1 MRLASLLLIASYA
14 LGTVHAQD
22 TTGGAPSQS
31 LTSSSFTF
39 TDISTTVTT
48 TLSPSNTRS
57 RGTPTILTTAIRSS
71 YALSQSPTTTASAA
85 NATQTSQE
93 PEPIHL
99 DTKIDPAFGVLGALL
114 ILTGLPSA
122 FWGHKNRWTSFFLIG
137 FYTLSLICFV
147 LITRFGIL
155 QAVNPPSKA
164 VRGLFLLACAVAGV
178 AGGGISIFFWQHS
191 KYFIGAWGG
200 LAFSW
205 WIQCLHNGGVIKP
218 VGFRWLFFIAC
229 AVIGFV
235 LCTIPKIHYHILLVS
250 TAAVGA
256 TAFIL
261 GVDCFTTAG
270 LKEFYVHNLGFD
282 ELFPK
287 FANMQ
292 FPVSQTMQIEIGL
305 IGAVALMGG
314 AVQLRILVLLQAK
327 LREIGEDQK
336 RREAELDAKVARRYN
351 VVERDLEA
359 WEKEHGNGRVR
370 ESMGIETPTL
380 AENGG
385 EGRDSSQFS
394 LLGLGKSR
402 QQSLGQDSLPKLL
415 HTPAEERPQSVALP
429 ELDLGNRRDDDLGGG
444 LTIPEDD
451 RPTSSI
457 EDDPELKEKLKLL
470 AEIRNMRKSI
480 DALRANSN
488 ESSSSG
494 KITPP
499 IQPSVPTVP
508 MAPLPPAVEDAVARR
523 KAMEAI
529 YQNDG
534 KEAYHQVTMRSSL
547 DTRKERTSGE
557 MLPSNWMNTSG
568 SSNKKH
574 HGPPSPQ
581 RMAHSRSK
589 SAGGPVVILPPA
601 RTSTDTKQS
610 PTEPAPPRVHTY
622 EEYTERHRSKMRELQ
637 EPLTKAEEDQ
647 AKLNAA
653 KSRWERSLAVEKIVM
668 ERRESEAL
676 AQKKAREKA
685 GSPKDGNDSDEDVPL
700 AEKKRH
706 SRSHSRNKLP
716 GEEGSTK
723 RHSSALKVQE
733 WQKHHVQHERRHS
746 GSAVPAP
753 APGPSTKR
761 LSGRMEDFNPPA
773 SVPVPFPSRT
783 STSPTD
789 PNFLEHRRKSS
800 GRSFVLDR
808 WNQYSP
814 PPGTNRPPP
823 N

>member
-22 TTGGAPSQS
+22 TTGGVASQS

-336 RREAELDAKVARRYN
+336 RREAELDAKVARRYH

-494 KITPP
+494 KSTGTRPY
-499 IQPSVPTVP
+499 SVMLT
-508 MAPLPPAVEDAVARR
+508 
-523 KAMEAI
+523 
-529 YQNDG
+529 
-534 KEAYHQVTMRSSL
+534 SS
-547 DTRKERTSGE
+547 D
-557 MLPSNWMNTSG
+557 
-568 SSNKKH
+568 
-574 HGPPSPQ
+574 
-581 RMAHSRSK
+581 
-589 SAGGPVVILPPA
+589 
-601 RTSTDTKQS
+601 
-610 PTEPAPPRVHTY
+610 PAPP
-622 EEYTERHRSKMRELQ
+622 
-637 EPLTKAEEDQ
+637 
-647 AKLNAA
+647 
-653 KSRWERSLAVEKIVM
+653 
-668 ERRESEAL
+668 
-676 AQKKAREKA
+676 
-685 GSPKDGNDSDEDVPL
+685 
-700 AEKKRH
+700 
-706 SRSHSRNKLP
+706 
-716 GEEGSTK
+716 
-723 RHSSALKVQE
+723 
-733 WQKHHVQHERRHS
+733 
-746 GSAVPAP
+746 
-753 APGPSTKR
+753 
-761 LSGRMEDFNPPA
+761 
-773 SVPVPFPSRT
+773 
-783 STSPTD
+783 PTH
-789 PNFLEHRRKSS
+789 L
-800 GRSFVLDR
+800 
-808 WNQYSP
+808 
-814 PPGTNRPPP
+814 RPP
-823 N
+823 